1 MASSMSGTLGAA
13 EHRNTAEIIDKY
25 CNNANPNVP
34 LLNVNTK
41 CLKLRRILVVAIKLK
56 KNITYA

>member
-1 MASSMSGTLGAA
+1 MGTLGAA